1 VTETNAAERPPLVF
15 VTVGTDHHPFD
26 RLVRWVDGWLASGPA
41 DRVRCVLQYGT
52 STTPSRAE
60 AREYLPYDELEA
72 LMGAA
77 TAVVCHGGPGSV
89 MAARWRGKKPIVVP
103 RRHGLGEHV
112 DDHQV
117 VFSRRMAKEGE
128 VLLVE
133 VEDEFR
139 STLDGVLDGSV
150 SLDLPAA
157 RADVTASLARF
168 EELVD
173 GLFTKGGKQP

>member
-1 VTETNAAERPPLVF
+1 MF

-26 RLVRWVDGWLASGPA
+26 RLVRWVDGWIASGTP
-41 DRVRCVLQYGT
+41 DRVRCVVQYGT
-52 STTPSRAE
+52 STMPTRAD
-60 AREYLPYDELEA
+60 ARQYLPYDELES
-72 LMGAA
+72 LMGEA

-103 RRHGLGEHV
+103 RGHALGEHV
-112 DDHQV
+112 DDHQQ
-117 VFSRRMAKEGE
+117 VFSRRLAAEGE
-128 VLLVE
+128 ILLVE
-133 VEDEFR
+133 DEAAFR
-139 STLDGVLDGSV
+139 GALDGVLDGTV

-173 GLFTKGGKQP
+173 GLFASGGRPR